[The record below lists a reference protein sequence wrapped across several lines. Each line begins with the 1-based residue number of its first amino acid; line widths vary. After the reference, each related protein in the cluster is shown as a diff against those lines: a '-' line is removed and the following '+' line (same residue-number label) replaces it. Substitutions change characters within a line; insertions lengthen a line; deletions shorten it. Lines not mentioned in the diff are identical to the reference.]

1 MNAFPPMDATPPEH
15 LDPELQ
21 AQASRA
27 RRTLFIVMALMICVP
42 VLLFVLF
49 HT

>member
-1 MNAFPPMDATPPEH
+1 MNAFPPMDATPPENP
-15 LDPELQ
+15 DPEMA
-21 AQASRA
+21 AQARRA
-27 RRTLFIVMALMICVP
+27 QRILVLAMALLIGVP

>member
-1 MNAFPPMDATPPEH
+1 MRSRPMDATPPEAPA
-15 LDPELQ
+15 PELA
-21 AQASRA
+21 AQARRA
-27 RRTLFIVMALMICVP
+27 QRILLLAMALMIGAP